1 MSEGIVP
8 GRGDIEL
15 GPLLTKIHDLFDDV
29 IIIME
34 VDMKNPVNGIE
45 QKEGIEFIRR
55 LIQDLKREMRLN
67 EYHSHF

>member
-8 GRGDIEL
+8 GRGDIEWV
-15 GPLLTKIHDLFDDV
+15 PLLKKICDLFDDV

-34 VDMKNPVNGIE
+34 VNMKNPVNGIE

-55 LIQDLKREMRLN
+55 LIQDLKRGMRLN
-67 EYHSHF
+67 EHHSHF

>member
-34 VDMKNPVNGIE
+34 VDMKNPVKSGKWNRTKRRNRVYKAINTGL
-45 QKEGIEFIRR
+45 KER
-55 LIQDLKREMRLN
+55 N
-67 EYHSHF
+67 EIK

>member
-29 IIIME
+29 IFIME
-34 VDMKNPVNGIE
+34 VDMKNPANGIE

-55 LIQDLKREMRLN
+55 LIQDLKRGMRLN